1 MQRGYGLTKRFNRRK
16 KKMTKLV
23 YKLTYPDGF
32 ERITEVKATIH
43 VDSLAKV
50 TESWE
55 HLNIKYEL
63 VDFK

>member
-1 MQRGYGLTKRFNRRK
+1 
-16 KKMTKLV
+16 MTKLV

-32 ERITEVKATIH
+32 ERITEVKATIT

-50 TESWE
+50 TEAWE

-63 VDFK
+63 VDFKQKGGSHLYGNVQ

>member
-1 MQRGYGLTKRFNRRK
+1 
-16 KKMTKLV
+16 MTKLV

-32 ERITEVKATIH
+32 ERITEVKATIP
-43 VDSLAKV
+43 VDSLTKI
-50 TESWE
+50 TESWG

>member
-1 MQRGYGLTKRFNRRK
+1 
-16 KKMTKLV
+16 MTKMIYL
-23 YKLTYPDGF
+23 LTYPDGF
-32 ERITEVKATIH
+32 ERIIEIEATVP

-50 TESWE
+50 TEAWE

>member
-1 MQRGYGLTKRFNRRK
+1 
-16 KKMTKLV
+16 MTKLV
-23 YKLTYPDGF
+23 YKITYPDGF
-32 ERITEVKATIH
+32 EKITEVNATIP

-50 TESWE
+50 TEAWE

>member
-1 MQRGYGLTKRFNRRK
+1 MK
-16 KKMTKLV
+16 KLV

-32 ERITEVKATIH
+32 ERITEVKATIT

-50 TESWE
+50 TEAWK

>member
-1 MQRGYGLTKRFNRRK
+1 
-16 KKMTKLV
+16 MTKLV

-32 ERITEVKATIH
+32 ERTTEVKATIT

-50 TESWE
+50 TEAWE

>member
-1 MQRGYGLTKRFNRRK
+1 
-16 KKMTKLV
+16 MTKLV

-43 VDSLAKV
+43 VDALTKV
-50 TESWE
+50 TEAWE
-55 HLNIKYEL
+55 RLNIKYEL